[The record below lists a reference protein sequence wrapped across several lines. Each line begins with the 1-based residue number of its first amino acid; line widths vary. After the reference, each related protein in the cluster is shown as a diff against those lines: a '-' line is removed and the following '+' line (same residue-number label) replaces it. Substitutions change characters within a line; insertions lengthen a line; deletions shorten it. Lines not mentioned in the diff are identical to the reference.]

1 MSETTQ
7 SVAETGSQFTIES
20 STNAFLDKWQDAE
33 KPSETNEEKSEP
45 EATET
50 SEEVEEVVET
60 EEVETEEQETDL
72 EEVEETEEVELSLIH
87 ISEPTRPY

>member
-50 SEEVEEVVET
+50 SEEV
-60 EEVETEEQETDL
+60 
-72 EEVEETEEVELSLIH
+72 
-87 ISEPTRPY
+87 